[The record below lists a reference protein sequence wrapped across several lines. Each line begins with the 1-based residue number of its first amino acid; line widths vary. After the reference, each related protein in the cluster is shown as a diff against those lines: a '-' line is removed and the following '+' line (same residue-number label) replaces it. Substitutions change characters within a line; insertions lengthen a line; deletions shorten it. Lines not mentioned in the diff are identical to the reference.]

1 MQSEEPALQIRAID
15 VGDQRLRIGIRHG
28 TGEGPP
34 LLLCNGIGAS
44 IELVEPFIAALD
56 GVETIVFDAPGVGG
70 SPRPALPYRFWNL
83 ACLVVRLLDQLGY
96 LEVDALGVSWGGG
109 LAQQF
114 AIQHPSRCRK
124 LILAATSAGALMI
137 PGRPSIIS
145 KLLSPRRYLDPSY
158 LARIAPEIYGGEYRH
173 NPDLAR
179 SYAYER
185 QAGQPNW
192 LGYYYQLFAALG
204 WTSLPWLP
212 LLRQPTLILA
222 GNDDPIAPVIN
233 ARILA
238 SLIPQAQL
246 HVIDSGHL
254 FLVTRAQ
261 EIAPVIKQFLY
272 PTSAGQNPNLIS

>member
-15 VGDQRLRIGIRHG
+15 VGAQRLRIGIRAG

-56 GVETIVFDAPGVGG
+56 GVESIVFDAPGVGG

-96 LEVDALGVSWGGG
+96 REVDALGVSWGGG

-124 LILAATSAGALMI
+124 LILAATSAGALMV

-246 HVIDSGHL
+246 HIVNSGHL

-261 EIAPVIKQFLY
+261 EVAPIIKQFLRR
-272 PTSAGQNPNLIS
+272 ARECD

>member
-15 VGDQRLRIGIRHG
+15 VGAQRLRIGIRPG

-96 LEVDALGVSWGGG
+96 REVDALGVSWGGG

-124 LILAATSAGALMI
+124 LILAATSAGALMV

-145 KLLSPRRYLDPSY
+145 KLLSPRRYLVPSS
-158 LARIAPEIYGGEYRH
+158 LAR
-173 NPDLAR
+173 
-179 SYAYER
+179 
-185 QAGQPNW
+185 
-192 LGYYYQLFAALG
+192 
-204 WTSLPWLP
+204 
-212 LLRQPTLILA
+212 
-222 GNDDPIAPVIN
+222 IAPVIN

-246 HVIDSGHL
+246 HIVNSGHL

-261 EIAPVIKQFLY
+261 EVAPIIKQFLRR
-272 PTSAGQNPNLIS
+272 AGECD

>member
-1 MQSEEPALQIRAID
+1 MQSEESALQIRAID
-15 VGDQRLRIGIRHG
+15 VGAQRLRIAIRPG
-28 TGEGPP
+28 NGEGPP

-56 GVETIVFDAPGVGG
+56 GVETIAFDAPGVGG
-70 SPRPALPYRFWNL
+70 SPRPTLPYRFWNL
-83 ACLVVRLLDQLGY
+83 ACLVARLLDQLGY
-96 LEVDALGVSWGGG
+96 REVDALGVSWGGG

-114 AIQHPSRCRK
+114 AIQYPGRCRK
-124 LILAATSAGALMI
+124 LILAATSAGALMV

-246 HVIDSGHL
+246 HIVNSGHL

-261 EIAPVIKQFLY
+261 EVAPIIKQFLRR
-272 PTSAGQNPNLIS
+272 AGECD

>member
-1 MQSEEPALQIRAID
+1 MQPEEPALQIRAID
-15 VGDQRLRIGIRHG
+15 VGAQRLRIGIRHG

-96 LEVDALGVSWGGG
+96 REVDALGVSWGGG

-246 HVIDSGHL
+246 HIVNSGHL

-261 EIAPVIKQFLY
+261 EVAPIIKQFLRR
-272 PTSAGQNPNLIS
+272 AGECD

>member
-1 MQSEEPALQIRAID
+1 MQPEEPALQIRAID
-15 VGDQRLRIGIRHG
+15 VGAQRLRIGIRPG

-56 GVETIVFDAPGVGG
+56 GVEIIVFDAPGVGG

-124 LILAATSAGALMI
+124 LILAATSAGALMV

-246 HVIDSGHL
+246 HIVNSGHL

-261 EIAPVIKQFLY
+261 EVAPIIKQFLRR
-272 PTSAGQNPNLIS
+272 AGECD

>member
-1 MQSEEPALQIRAID
+1 
-15 VGDQRLRIGIRHG
+15 
-28 TGEGPP
+28 
-34 LLLCNGIGAS
+34 
-44 IELVEPFIAALD
+44 
-56 GVETIVFDAPGVGG
+56 DAPGVGG

-96 LEVDALGVSWGGG
+96 REVDALGVSWGGG

-124 LILAATSAGALMI
+124 LILAATSAGALMV

-246 HVIDSGHL
+246 HIVNSGHL

-261 EIAPVIKQFLY
+261 EVAPIIKQFLRR
-272 PTSAGQNPNLIS
+272 AGEAVLIHTRI

>member
-15 VGDQRLRIGIRHG
+15 VGAQRLRIGIRAG

-44 IELVEPFIAALD
+44 IELVEPFIAALE

-96 LEVDALGVSWGGG
+96 REVDALGVSWGGG

-124 LILAATSAGALMI
+124 LILAATSAGALMV

-145 KLLSPRRYLDPSY
+145 KLLSPRRYFDPSY
-158 LARIAPEIYGGEYRH
+158 MARIAPEIYGGEYRH

-212 LLRQPTLILA
+212 FLRQPTLILA

-246 HVIDSGHL
+246 HIVNSGHL

-261 EIAPVIKQFLY
+261 EVAPIIKQFLRR
-272 PTSAGQNPNLIS
+272 AGECD

>member
-1 MQSEEPALQIRAID
+1 MKSEEAALQIRTVD
-15 VGDQRLRIGIRHG
+15 VGAQRLRIAVRFGI
-28 TGEGPP
+28 GEGPP

-44 IELVEPFIAALD
+44 LELVEPLVAALD
-56 GVETIVFDAPGVGG
+56 GIETIAFDVPGVGG
-70 SPRPALPYRFWNL
+70 SPRPSLPYRFWNL
-83 ACLVVRLLDQLGY
+83 ACLVDRLLDQLGY
-96 LEVDALGVSWGGG
+96 REVDVLGVSWGGG

-114 AIQHPSRCRK
+114 ALQYPSRCRK

-137 PGRPSIIS
+137 PGRPSVIR
-145 KLLSPRRYLDPSY
+145 KLLTPRRYFDASY

-179 SYAYER
+179 SNAQEH
-185 QAGQPNW
+185 QARKPNW
-192 LGYYYQLFAALG
+192 LGYYYQVFAALG

-212 LLRQPTLILA
+212 LLRQPTLVLA
-222 GNDDPIAPVIN
+222 GSDDPISPVIN

-246 HVIDSGHL
+246 HVVNSGHL

-261 EIAPVIKQFLY
+261 EIAPVIKQFLL
-272 PTSAGQNPNLIS
+272 PTPAGQNPNLIS

>member
-15 VGDQRLRIGIRHG
+15 VGAQRLRIGIRPG

-96 LEVDALGVSWGGG
+96 REVDALGVSWGGG

-124 LILAATSAGALMI
+124 LILAATSAGALMV

-246 HVIDSGHL
+246 HIVNSGHL

-261 EIAPVIKQFLY
+261 EVAPIIKQFL
-272 PTSAGQNPNLIS
+272 SRAGE

>member
-15 VGDQRLRIGIRHG
+15 VGAQRLRIGIRPG

-96 LEVDALGVSWGGG
+96 REVDALGVSWGGG

-124 LILAATSAGALMI
+124 LILAATSAGALMV

-246 HVIDSGHL
+246 HIVNSGHL

-261 EIAPVIKQFLY
+261 EVAPIIKQFLRR
-272 PTSAGQNPNLIS
+272 AGECD

>member
-15 VGDQRLRIGIRHG
+15 VGAQRLRIGIRPG

-56 GVETIVFDAPGVGG
+56 GVETIAFDAPGVGG
-70 SPRPALPYRFWNL
+70 SPRPTLPYCFWNL
-83 ACLVVRLLDQLGY
+83 ACLVARLLDQLGY
-96 LEVDALGVSWGGG
+96 REVDALGVSWGGG

-114 AIQHPSRCRK
+114 AIQYPGRCRK
-124 LILAATSAGALMI
+124 LILAATSAGALMV
-137 PGRPSIIS
+137 PGRPSVIS

-158 LARIAPEIYGGEYRH
+158 LSRIAPEIYGGEYRH

-179 SYAYER
+179 SYAHER
-185 QAGQPNW
+185 QARQPNW
-192 LGYYYQLFAALG
+192 LGYYYQLFAAMG

-212 LLRQPTLILA
+212 LLRQPTLVLA
-222 GNDDPIAPVIN
+222 GSDDPIAPVIN
-233 ARILA
+233 ARLLA

-254 FLVTRAQ
+254 FLVTRAR
-261 EIAPVIKQFLY
+261 EIAPVIKQFLRR
-272 PTSAGQNPNLIS
+272 G

>member
-1 MQSEEPALQIRAID
+1 MQPEEPALQIRAID
-15 VGDQRLRIGIRHG
+15 VGAQRLRIGIRPG

-56 GVETIVFDAPGVGG
+56 GVEIIVFDAPGVGG

-96 LEVDALGVSWGGG
+96 REVDALGVSWGGG

-124 LILAATSAGALMI
+124 LILAATSAGALMV

-238 SLIPQAQL
+238 TLIPQAKL
-246 HVIDSGHL
+246 HVINSGHL
-254 FLVTRAQ
+254 FLLTRAQ
-261 EIAPVIKQFLY
+261 EIAPIIRQFL
-272 PTSAGQNPNLIS
+272 AEERNRI

>member
-15 VGDQRLRIGIRHG
+15 VGAQRLRIGIRPG
-28 TGEGPP
+28 NGGEPP